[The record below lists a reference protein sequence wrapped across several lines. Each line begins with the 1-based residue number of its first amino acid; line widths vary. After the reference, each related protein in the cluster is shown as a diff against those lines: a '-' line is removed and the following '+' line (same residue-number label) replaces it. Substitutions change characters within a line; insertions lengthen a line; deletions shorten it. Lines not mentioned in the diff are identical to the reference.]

1 MYIDDKKF
9 LQQAIL
15 LAIENVKLGRG
26 GPFGAVIVKDGKVI
40 ATGTNLVTSSNDPT
54 AHAEVSAIR
63 NACEALESFQLE
75 GCTIYSSCE
84 PCPMC
89 LAAIYWA
96 RPQRLVF
103 AADKNQAADAG
114 FDDAFL
120 YKEIVLPLEQRTLHT
135 DNIVL
140 EDTEKP
146 FFVWKN
152 NNEKIEY

>member
-1 MYIDDKKF
+1 MYIDDKNF
-9 LQQAIL
+9 LQQAIN
-15 LAIENVKLGRG
+15 LAIENVNSGKG
-26 GPFGAVIVKDGKVI
+26 GPFGAVVVKDGQVI
-40 ATGTNLVTSSNDPT
+40 ATGTNLVTFSNDPT
-54 AHAEVSAIR
+54 AHAEISAIR
-63 NACEALESFQLE
+63 NACETLNSFQLD

-120 YKEIVLPLEQRTLHT
+120 YKEIVLPLEQRALQT

-146 FFVWKN
+146 FQVWNN